1 MNRFQKMF
9 VNMLAR
15 SAAAAAGTRQRLG
28 SLMAANSAV
37 GTSVALL
44 SLLGLLRLRVAEL
57 HKEERGDGGGN
68 ALTTVLLAVGGVL
81 AVGAVVA
88 GVGVAIAAALGKLG

>member
-1 MNRFQKMF
+1 MSRFHTLFLTMMAGLTA
-9 VNMLAR
+9 VTTGIRYRAR
-15 SAAAAAGTRQRLG
+15 ALTTSSPVL
-28 SLMAANSAV
+28 
-37 GTSVALL
+37 GTSVAVL
-44 SLLGLLRLRVAEL
+44 SLLGMLRMRAAEL
-57 HKEERGDGGGN
+57 HKDERGDGGGT